1 MPLEYA
7 RWETE
12 TLSLWLWRTAVAD
25 PEHVA
30 IVQAGKKAVDEW
42 REQKRERRD
51 GREGFDLSDE
61 PLPINMAGLDLRHSD
76 FANATLGATDL
87 RGANLAESNFA
98 GATMWLADLEGADLT
113 DVKGLALSENN
124 IRNARFSPNADDDW
138 SVLRRTYT
146 GARLLF
152 HVLLML
158 AFFLPFVAKTFY
170 WVALN
175 NAQNHAMT
183 LYSDVAK
190 AVITHP
196 ELESVFHRVEADL
209 KQRNELL
216 KQRNEL
222 RQYAVWQL
230 LLGVDRGLPTALLT
244 IALLVYNL
252 CRLIL
257 TRLVGPLREEE
268 ERSGITPKRGGWF
281 SATRMRFPWIP
292 DVRGSFY
299 WFKHEVREYRW
310 LMSLHYI
317 TVSLGAVAAISFLWN
332 AWHWLTPSIWVQS

>member
-1 MPLEYA
+1 M
-7 RWETE
+7 
-12 TLSLWLWRTAVAD
+12 AD

-30 IVQAGKKAVDEW
+30 IVLAGKKAIAEW
-42 REQKRERRD
+42 RAAKNERTSN
-51 GREGFDLSDE
+51 EGFDLSGE
-61 PLPINMAGLDLRHSD
+61 WQHENLSELDLRYSN
-76 FANATLGATDL
+76 FANANLTFGNLRSANLRDSDFRDAELTGANL
-87 RGANLAESNFA
+87 RGANLNGSNFE
-98 GATMWLADLEGADLT
+98 GAVMWHADLEGADLT
-113 DVKGLALSENN
+113 DAKGLTLSETN

-170 WVALN
+170 WVAMN
-175 NAQNHAMT
+175 NAQHHAQT

-190 AVITHP
+190 AASTHP
-196 ELESVFHRVEADL
+196 ELESAFQRVEAAL
-209 KQRNELL
+209 KQSNELL

-222 RQYAVWQL
+222 RRYAVWQL
-230 LLGVDRGLPTALLT
+230 LLGVDRGIPIAMLT

-257 TRLVGPLREEE
+257 TRLIGPLREEE
-268 ERSGITPKRGGWF
+268 ERSGISPKRGNWF
-281 SATRMRFPWIP
+281 SETRRWFPWVGA
-292 DVRGSFY
+292 VRTSFD

-317 TVSLGAVAAISFLWN
+317 TVSLGYFAAISFLWN
-332 AWHWLTPSIWVQS
+332 AWHWLTPSIWVQG